1 MSVGWVLYWWFC
13 PSISRHDVW
22 MYFNRICK
30 MRGPLGEESPVKWP
44 GEESMRRLQVQ
55 TPQYVT
61 VAGQIHA
68 QQPACAHWA
77 SQPITPSC
85 IPPFSPSRNGFV
97 PALNVVSQR
106 YRFCLCSLS
115 LPHWLIHKCT
125 CLYTCIHD
133 IYVISCWGN
142 LCCNCQFEFNV
153 HCGVY
158 VQTSSNWFTSCSLE
172 KQTSTDHFHVERIH
186 AVMVSCS
193 SSWHRSSFPKES
205 LIHHIQISFWRVQ
218 NFLQIQGVY

>member
-1 MSVGWVLYWWFC
+1 MC
-13 PSISRHDVW
+13 
-22 MYFNRICK
+22 
-30 MRGPLGEESPVKWP
+30 GPLGEESLVKWP

-68 QQPACAHWA
+68 QRPACAHWV
-77 SQPITPSC
+77 SQAITPSC

-97 PALNVVSQR
+97 RALNVVSQR

-125 CLYTCIHD
+125 YLYIWYICDLVWESLWQLPIWVQCAL
-133 IYVISCWGN
+133 YR
-142 LCCNCQFEFNV
+142 
-153 HCGVY
+153 VY
-158 VQTSSNWFTSCSLE
+158 VQTSSNWFTSCSLQ
-172 KQTSTDHFHVERIH
+172 KQTSTYHFHVERIR
-186 AVMVSCS
+186 AVMVSCR
-193 SSWHRSSFPKES
+193 SSWHRSSFPKEC
-205 LIHHIQISFWRVQ
+205 LIHHIQISLWRVK